1 MFKTRLIS
9 GIALVAA
16 MILVLYPG
24 GAIPF
29 AAFGMVA
36 LIGVHEFYAAVGL
49 GGPLRAIGL
58 SLTGLWFL
66 SEYFRPDLAAAFL
79 ALALIAVLAPYVFL
93 FPRIKTEDAAL
104 CYFGFVYAGVLLSAI
119 PLTRSQLGGAYVFLI
134 FFSAWGADTCAYAV
148 GMLIGKHKMAPVLS
162 PKKSIEGA
170 VGGVAGAVLLGI
182 IFAKITGEALLP
194 FAAACFFGALLSMVG
209 DLAASAIKR
218 THEIKDFGWCIPGH
232 GGVLDRFDS
241 LLFTGPAV
249 YFIGLLLA
257 GSGIL

>member
-1 MFKTRLIS
+1 
-9 GIALVAA
+9 
-16 MILVLYPG
+16 MILVLYPA
-24 GAIPF
+24 GAVPF

-36 LIGVHEFYAAVGL
+36 LIGVHEFYTAVGL
-49 GGPLRAIGL
+49 SGPLRVIGL
-58 SLTGLWFL
+58 VLTALWYAAQYL
-66 SEYFRPDLAAAFL
+66 RPDLSAGFL
-79 ALALIAVLAPYVFL
+79 ALALITVLMPYVFL
-93 FPRIKTEDAAL
+93 FPRVKTEDAAL
-104 CYFGFVYAGVLLSAI
+104 AYFGFVYAGVLLSAI
-119 PLTRSQLGGAYVFLI
+119 PLARTQLGGAYVFLI

-170 VGGVAGAVLLGI
+170 VGGVTGAVLLGI
-182 IFAKITGEALLP
+182 IFAKITGGPALLY
-194 FAAACFFGALLSMVG
+194 AAACFFGALLSMVG

-241 LLFTGPAV
+241 LLFTAPAV

-257 GSGIL
+257 GNGRL